1 MAEENRWALPALAI
15 LGLALR
21 LLGAARAGLTFDE
34 SIVWAFAREITAR
47 PVHLVARTADHPL
60 LNAYLVRASSLAF
73 GESDFG
79 LRILHVLLGAATIV
93 VVYRLGSALWGARA
107 GLLAAALVAVDPF
120 HVSWSRLIV
129 EEAPLLLCEALALA
143 LLWRGLS
150 RERLRDFL
158 GAGLCL
164 GLAYLAKETALILLP
179 ALALGMLVSAQ
190 GRRALRTPGPW
201 LGLLAALAIVGLEMA
216 GSATLGET
224 AHLDRALEIVR
235 APPGL
240 TLKGTSLY
248 LGELYR
254 RIVGPDV
261 LDPDYLEGNAFATHP
276 ALGALYLVAV
286 IAAWRRADE
295 GARLLA
301 AVFWTVFVA
310 ASVVDGAKAFD
321 PFWWGALS
329 FLPAVLLA
337 GRLCARAWTR
347 SRWVPRAGAAAL
359 VALALYDASWLGR
372 AGARAPRLSRQE
384 WAARIAE
391 DGERRLG
398 AGDLAAAREQA
409 RQALILDPGSEAA
422 RKLRARLP

>member
-1 MAEENRWALPALAI
+1 VAEENRWSLPGLVI

-79 LRILHVLLGAATIV
+79 LRILHVLLGAATSV

-129 EEAPLLLCEALALA
+129 EEAPLLFCEALALA

-150 RERLRDFL
+150 RERVGDFL

-164 GLAYLAKETALILLP
+164 GLGYLAKETALILLP

-190 GRRALRTPGPW
+190 GRRALRRPGPW
-201 LGLLAALAIVGLEMA
+201 LGLLAALTIAGLEMA
-216 GSATLGET
+216 CTWTQGQ
-224 AHLDRALEIVR
+224 AHLDRAVGIVR

-254 RIVGPDV
+254 RLVGPDV
-261 LDPDYLEGNAFATHP
+261 LDPDYLDGNAFATHP
-276 ALGALYLVAV
+276 VLGALYLVAV
-286 IAAWRRADE
+286 IAAWRRADD

-301 AVFWTVFVA
+301 AVFCTVFVA
-310 ASVVDGAKAFD
+310 ASVVDGAKPFD
-321 PFWWGALS
+321 PFWWGSLS
-329 FLPAVLLA
+329 FIPAVLLA
-337 GRLCARAWTR
+337 GRLCARVWTR

-372 AGARAPRLSRQE
+372 AGARAPRLTRQE
-384 WAARIAE
+384 WASRIAD
-391 DGERRLG
+391 DGERRRS
-398 AGDLAAAREQA
+398 AGDLEAAREQA
-409 RQALILDPGSEAA
+409 RQALILDPANEAA
-422 RKLRARLP
+422 RELRARLP

>member
-21 LLGAARAGLTFDE
+21 LFGAARAGLTFDE

-79 LRILHVLLGAATIV
+79 LRILHVVGSRDDRR
-93 VVYRLGSALWGARA
+93 RLPPGSASWGARA
-107 GLLAAALVAVDPF
+107 GLLAAALVAVDPL
-120 HVSWSRLIV
+120 SRELV
-129 EEAPLLLCEALALA
+129 AAHRGRGAAAALRGPGPRLALA
-143 LLWRGLS
+143 RSVSGKAP
-150 RERLRDFL
+150 RLPGGGPVPR
-158 GAGLCL
+158 
-164 GLAYLAKETALILLP
+164 LAYLAKETALILLP

-201 LGLLAALAIVGLEMA
+201 LGLLAALAIVGLDMWC
-216 GSATLGET
+216 STLGET

-276 ALGALYLVAV
+276 ALGMLYLVAV
-286 IAAWRRADE
+286 IAAWRPADE

-301 AVFWTVFVA
+301 AVFGTVFVA
-310 ASVVDGAKAFD
+310 ASVVEGAKAFD

-329 FLPAVLLA
+329 FLPAVLLTGPA
-337 GRLCARAWTR
+337 VRPGLGGIAL
-347 SRWVPRAGAAAL
+347 VPRAAAAAL
-359 VALALYDASWLGR
+359 VALALYDAFWLGR

-391 DGERRLG
+391 DGEPASGRRRPRG
-398 AGDLAAAREQA
+398 
-409 RQALILDPGSEAA
+409 
-422 RKLRARLP
+422 RARAGEAGPHPRPGERCCWSRWSRLP